1 MFRSLKIYSS
11 ARVSKQQS
19 ACAETFSLLLFYKNI
34 VFFVGTSSWS
44 FWDFERKSLVFDGKC
59 LGSVLKNDFYLI
71 RETFWL
77 KCFEMIFEYKVC
89 LLSLSERLSDT
100 QQDFFCECFQNCILF
115 VKKNNLEV
123 FCKTLNTKFFRTSS
137 DNFFR
142 VWAKVSSTVLKTAIF
157 VRWGTIWIFQDKLW
171 WFFGLREERF
181 GSMSET
187 FEKLFPNRHSTYAE
201 FNFRF
206 LFSSMV
212 FEFEA
217 NFLSDFDER
226 FSVVLSKLLFT
237 SSDKHFWRIVL
248 RKKQWI

>member
-89 LLSLSERLSDT
+89 LLSLSERLFDT
-100 QQDFFCECFQNCILF
+100 QQDFFVKVFKTAFCLSRRLIWKYF
-115 VKKNNLEV
+115 VKPWTQSFFWHRATIFSVFEWKFPALFSKLQLLCAEGQFGFFKINCDDFLDLERRD
-123 FCKTLNTKFFRTSS
+123 LGL
-137 DNFFR
+137 
-142 VWAKVSSTVLKTAIF
+142 WAKLLKKCSQKGILCMQNSIF
-157 VRWGTIWIFQDKLW
+157 GFCFPQ
-171 WFFGLREERF
+171 WFLHLKQ
-181 GSMSET
+181 T
-187 FEKLFPNRHSTYAE
+187 FCQILMNV
-201 FNFRF
+201 FR
-206 LFSSMV
+206 
-212 FEFEA
+212 
-217 NFLSDFDER
+217 
-226 FSVVLSKLLFT
+226 
-237 SSDKHFWRIVL
+237 
-248 RKKQWI
+248 